1 MGMKHYPAEFKADA
15 VALYRS
21 RPEATIKSVAE
32 DLGVNTETLRNW
44 IRATDERRSGSPSTL
59 PAAGGNAVEA
69 ELAAARRRI
78 RELEEERDILRK
90 ATRYFGGRDAL
101 VNRFQFV
108 DDHQRRFGVKRLCV
122 ILGIA
127 RSSFYHWR
135 RTAPARA
142 ARQAADERLAARIRK
157 VHEDSGGTYGV
168 PRITAELRDGD
179 GLAVNHKRAARIM
192 RTTGL
197 AGLRLRRRHRT
208 TVPDPDAAKSPDL
221 IRRDFTASAVNTKY
235 VGDITYLPVG
245 GGKFCYLATVIDL
258 CSRRLAGWAIA
269 DHMRTELVTDALA
282 AAQRT
287 RGSLA
292 GAIMHTD
299 HGAQYTSRAFADAC
313 RRAGVKQSMS
323 AVGSSTDNAAAES
336 FNASFKRESLKGR
349 KGWPSEREA
358 RLDAFRWLHRYNTRR
373 RHSRLSARDVPSAMS
388 STWTRSHTCR
398 PPPFRW
404 SGRPR

>member
-21 RPEATIKSVAE
+21 RPGATIRSVAG

-44 IRATDERRSGSPSTL
+44 IRAADGRRSGSHSTP
-59 PAAGGNAVEA
+59 PAAGRNSVEA

-90 ATRYFGGRDAL
+90 AARYFAGRDAL
-101 VNRFQFV
+101 VNRYQFV
-108 DDHQRRFGVKRLCV
+108 DDHQRRFGVKRIRD

-135 RTAPARA
+135 RTASARA
-142 ARQAADERLAARIRK
+142 ARQAADDRLAARIRK
-157 VHEDSGGTYGV
+157 VHEDSDGTYGV
-168 PRITAELRDGD
+168 PRITAELRASDGQ
-179 GLAVNHKRAARIM
+179 AVNHKRVARIM

-197 AGLRLRRRHRT
+197 AGVRLRRRHRT
-208 TVPDPDAAKSPDL
+208 TVPDPAAAKAPDL
-221 IRRDFTASAVNTKY
+221 IGRDFTASAVNTKY

-282 AAQRT
+282 AAERT

-299 HGAQYTSRAFADAC
+299 HGAHYTSRAFADAC
-313 RRAGVKQSMS
+313 RRAGILQSMS
-323 AVGSSTDNAAAES
+323 AVGSSADNAAAES
-336 FNASFKRESLKGR
+336 FNATSKRETLKDR

-373 RHSRLSARDVPSAMS
+373 RHSRLGQRSPTAYENTFHTT
-388 STWTRSHTCR
+388 STTLTRAA
-398 PPPFRW
+398 
-404 SGRPR
+404 